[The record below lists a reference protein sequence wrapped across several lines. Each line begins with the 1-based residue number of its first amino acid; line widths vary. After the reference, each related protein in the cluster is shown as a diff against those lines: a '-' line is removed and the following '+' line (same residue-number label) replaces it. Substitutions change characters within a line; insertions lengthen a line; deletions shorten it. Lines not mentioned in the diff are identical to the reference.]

1 MPHLAQELASWA
13 VTLDPSPDDA
23 KLAEHALKD
32 TVAVALAARGNAMER
47 ISTGLPEAARWAA
60 LGHVLDFDDLHLP
73 STAHISVVCVPAVL
87 AAGGGARE
95 YLAAAGVM
103 ARLGTAL
110 GWQHYA
116 SGWHAT
122 CTSGAPAAAVG
133 AGLALGLDAEGLA
146 RAISLAL
153 PAAGG
158 VQRSFGTDTKSLQV
172 GFAAEAGVR
181 AARLAAAGAG
191 ADLSAL
197 DAWLPLV
204 GGDRDRLGPDTFE
217 PKGEAVPGGLA
228 TKIYP
233 CCYAMQRPIGAVRLL
248 LADTPVDP
256 ADVVRIVVHTPEAAV
271 HPLIHSE
278 PHTGLQGKFSLEYAV
293 TAPLL
298 DGHPG
303 FVSYTD
309 GYVERPLAQR
319 LIGLVE
325 TVRTPEG
332 SGLLTGDTS
341 VEITT
346 ADGTVLRAT
355 LALPPGSPALPAAEE
370 EFAAKLADCGADV
383 PGLLVGLDWKGAAQL
398 MRDTFPVHHPKDHA

>member
-13 VTLDPSPDDA
+13 VTLDPSPDDV

-32 TVAVALAARGNAMER
+32 TVAVALAARGHAMER
-47 ISTGLPEAARWAA
+47 ISAGLPEAARWAA

-110 GWQHYA
+110 GWQHYT

-133 AGLALGLDAEGLA
+133 AGLALGLGAEGLA

-181 AARLAAAGAG
+181 AARLAAHAAR
-191 ADLSAL
+191 A
-197 DAWLPLV
+197 PT
-204 GGDRDRLGPDTFE
+204 P
-217 PKGEAVPGGLA
+217 
-228 TKIYP
+228 
-233 CCYAMQRPIGAVRLL
+233 RPW
-248 LADTPVDP
+248 T
-256 ADVVRIVVHTPEAAV
+256 
-271 HPLIHSE
+271 
-278 PHTGLQGKFSLEYAV
+278 
-293 TAPLL
+293 
-298 DGHPG
+298 
-303 FVSYTD
+303 
-309 GYVERPLAQR
+309 
-319 LIGLVE
+319 
-325 TVRTPEG
+325 
-332 SGLLTGDTS
+332 SGCRWS
-341 VEITT
+341 VAITT
-346 ADGTVLRAT
+346 ASARTPSKRRAKPYPAGWPRRSFRAAT
-355 LALPPGSPALPAAEE
+355 RCSGPSGPFGSCWPMHPSTRRTSYASSCTPP
-370 EFAAKLADCGADV
+370 KQRCT
-383 PGLLVGLDWKGAAQL
+383 
-398 MRDTFPVHHPKDHA
+398 R